1 MYRKKCKL
9 CCFHYALQKAIGVL
23 KVAKKKLSKK
33 FFLAYFIILWMR
45 CGHITVFIRETTR
58 LIYR

>member
-33 FFLAYFIILWMR
+33 KKIGILNYFVVSLSTNY
-45 CGHITVFIRETTR
+45 CVHV
-58 LIYR
+58 